1 MAASAVLSRA
11 ASTAF
16 TDLDST
22 PERSTK
28 CATRLVLFNADLIG
42 FMSAGLAAE
51 AFFTDVFFAVLTTFF
66 AGFFALAA
74 RDFFAAIV
82 TPIGWKEQNAKEV

>member
-1 MAASAVLSRA
+1 MNSPTLFLFMAASVVLSRA

-22 PERSTK
+22 PELSTK

-51 AFFTDVFFAVLTTFF
+51 AFFTDDFFAVLTTFF

-82 TPIGWKEQNAKEV
+82 TPIG